1 MSQEETKKEISEE
14 TKETVETK
22 EKTFLEKVKG
32 TGKIVLDTFKESP
45 MLAVMFFTTVAKT
58 AYTIVNVVA
67 QNREQEQER
76 CTTHDSYAEAD
87 LVTTHE
93 LTNGDILEMT
103 ERMKQNGQTKVEA
116 LNDMGLLKR
125 EKRR

>member
-1 MSQEETKKEISEE
+1 MSQEENKNETSEE
-14 TKETVETK
+14 LEETK
-22 EKTFLEKVKG
+22 EKTFVEKMKG
-32 TGKIVLDTFKESP
+32 TGKVVLDTFKESP
-45 MLAVMFFTTVAKT
+45 MLAVMFVTSVAKT
-58 AYTIVNVVA
+58 AFTIVNIIS
-67 QNREQEQER
+67 QNREEEQER
-76 CTTHDSYAEAD
+76 CTTHDSYADAD

-103 ERMKQNGQTKVEA
+103 ERMKHNGQTKVEA